1 MIDPQLTC
9 KLDLADQ
16 RLWKLAVATTGA
28 IVDWTGPWPSWMR
41 VLAVTETDF
50 QGRPQYDCLQGL
62 ATVIVVMMVGSS
74 GPLEQ
79 GLLLKGTPAGKAT
92 HLGGTG

>member
-28 IVDWTGPWPSWMR
+28 IVGWTGPWPSWMR
-41 VLAVTETDF
+41 VLPITETDF
-50 QGRPQYDCLQGL
+50 QGCP
-62 ATVIVVMMVGSS
+62 
-74 GPLEQ
+74 
-79 GLLLKGTPAGKAT
+79 
-92 HLGGTG
+92 